1 MVNSLATIH
10 FLPSLSTLFAK
21 FKYQFNQTTMTFFKK
36 FLLGTISLLLLC
48 ASCINKKPIEI
59 PLTIQQDSTD
69 LIEMA
74 KLARETL
81 TADVADGLELRLW
94 ASDSLAPDP
103 IALDID
109 NKGNIY
115 ITRSN
120 RAKNSEFDIR
130 GHRDWMT
137 ESIALESVEDRRAF
151 LHKTFAPEL
160 SEENEW
166 LPDLNNDSIH
176 DWHDLAVEQD
186 EIWMLQDTDN
196 DGIAD
201 ISTQIMTDFNDEIND
216 VAGALLVRDEDVFV
230 GIGPGM
236 YRLKDTNGDKI
247 LDDKTSVAEGFA
259 VHIGFSGHGMSGAIE
274 GPDGK
279 IYWGIGD
286 IGANITTV
294 DGENHKY
301 PNEGVIVRCNPDGTD
316 FEVFAHGLRN
326 THEFVFDAYGNIISS
341 DNDGDHKGESERL
354 VHIVEGSDAG
364 WRANW
369 QYGKYTDPK
378 NNGYN
383 VWMDEKLFTPHWE
396 GQAAYIMPP
405 IQNFHNGP
413 TGMIYNPG
421 TALGKKWMDKFFLVE
436 FVGDPS
442 RSHIWSFDLQPK
454 GASFEL
460 KSDKSILSGVLPTGI
475 DFGPDGAL
483 YLADWVNGWGTKNY
497 GRVWKLDVTEETN
510 DLAKERLRTQQLMTH
525 NYEEE
530 KTDSLVSLLSY
541 GDMRIRQKAQFEL
554 AKRTFWGYRAL
565 EKAIIEEENQFARI
579 HAIWGIGQIAAN
591 DANEAQ
597 PLLNLLHDEDP
608 EIIAQSVKVLGDL
621 RYEKAA
627 DSLIS
632 LTTHKND
639 RVKFYAAQALGRLK
653 YENAIDPLLA
663 MIEANNDQDL
673 YLRHA
678 AVLALARIGNA
689 EPLLALANS
698 ENRSLRIAAVMVLR
712 KLQDPKIS
720 IFLSDKDEYIVT
732 ETARAINDDLSIEA
746 ALPALAATL
755 NNEKFES
762 EPLLR
767 RAINAALRVGGDE
780 QLEFLINFAKRKN
793 VSSDLRGEALAAL
806 GTWNNPSL
814 LDRVD
819 GRYRGEIIRENGQ
832 LEEKIKKD
840 IPAFLKESHPEIL
853 IGISKTI
860 SAIGINSYNDDLYAI
875 FKSNRSPEVRTAV
888 LNALGQLKF
897 NKMETAMSIGM
908 KDKNEQV
915 RTAAVGLLSQ
925 LNVSKEKL
933 PNIVDPIFKKGS
945 VSEQQ
950 RMLNVLGDL
959 PDEKSNA
966 ILTSLINK
974 ASRNQLK
981 QGILLDLMES
991 VKATENPELIAQLD
1005 HLKKAGFSAD
1015 SFQETLYGGNWW
1027 AGRSVFNNNPTAQ
1040 CVRCHSVNGSGG
1052 EVGPKLDNI
1061 GSILNRQQLLEALIE
1076 PSARL
1081 APGYGTVT
1089 ITLKDGQKV
1098 KGVLI
1103 EENDKELLLRT
1114 SEAEPLR
1121 VPLMRIAS
1129 RENSMSA
1136 MPAMGRMIS
1145 RRELRDLIEYLGSLK
1160 NKKRIIVGE
1169 DKEV

>member
-1 MVNSLATIH
+1 
-10 FLPSLSTLFAK
+10 
-21 FKYQFNQTTMTFFKK
+21 MTFFKK
-36 FLLGTISLLLLC
+36 FLLGVIALLFFSI
-48 ASCINKKPIEI
+48 SCINKKPVEI
-59 PLTIQQDSTD
+59 PLTIQQDSTE

-74 KLARETL
+74 KLARETI
-81 TADVADGLELRLW
+81 TAEVADGLELSLW

-109 NKGNIY
+109 NEGNVY
-115 ITRSN
+115 ITRTN

-137 ESIALESVEDRRAF
+137 ESISLESVEDRRAF

-160 SEENEW
+160 SKENEW

-176 DWHDLAVEQD
+176 DWQDLAVEQD

-201 ISTQIMTDFNDEIND
+201 ISTQIMNDFSNEIND
-216 VAGALLVRDEDVFV
+216 VAGALLVRDNDVFV

-236 YRLKDTNGDKI
+236 YRLTDTNDDKI
-247 LDDKTSVAEGFA
+247 LDEKTSIAEGFA

-301 PNEGVIVRCNPDGTD
+301 PNEGVIVRSNPDGSN

-383 VWMDEKLFTPHWE
+383 VWMDEKLFTPHWD
-396 GQAAYIMPP
+396 GQAAYIIPP

-413 TGMIYNPG
+413 TGMRYNPG

-442 RSHIWSFDLQPK
+442 RSHIWSFDLKPK

-460 KSDKSILSGVLPTGI
+460 KSEESILSGVLPTGI

-497 GRVWKLDVTEETN
+497 GRVWKLDVTDQTN
-510 DLAKERLRTQQLMTH
+510 DLKQERLETQRLMTH
-525 NYEEE
+525 NYEDD
-530 KTDSLVSLLSY
+530 KTDNLIKLLSY
-541 GDMRIRQKAQFEL
+541 DDMRIRQKAQFEL

-565 EKAIIEEENQFARI
+565 EKALTEEENQFARI
-579 HAIWGIGQIAAN
+579 HAIWGIGQIAAKDVD
-591 DANEAQ
+591 DAE
-597 PLLNLLHDEDP
+597 PLLNLLSDEDP
-608 EIIAQSVKVLGDL
+608 EIVAQSVKVLGDV
-621 RYEKAA
+621 RYGKAA
-627 DSLIS
+627 DSLIA
-632 LTTHKND
+632 LTTHQND

-653 YENAIDPLLA
+653 HENAIEPILA

-678 AVLALARIGNA
+678 AVLALARIGKA
-689 EPLLALANS
+689 EPIVALANN
-698 ENRSLRIAAVMVLR
+698 ENRSLRIAAVLVLR
-712 KLQDPKIS
+712 KLQDPRIS
-720 IFLSDKDEYIVT
+720 IFLSDEDEYIVT
-732 ETARAINDDLSIEA
+732 EAARAINDDLSIEA

-755 NNEKFES
+755 NNEKFTS

-780 QLEFLINFAKRKN
+780 QLDFLINFAKRKS

-819 GRYRGEIIRENGQ
+819 GRYRGEIIRQNGQ
-832 LEEKIKKD
+832 LEEKIRKD
-840 IPAFLKESHPEIL
+840 IPSFLNERQPEIL
-853 IGISKTI
+853 IGISKTL
-860 SAIGINSYNDDLYAI
+860 SAVGITDYNNELFSI
-875 FKSNRSPEVRTAV
+875 FRYNKSAEVRATV
-888 LNALGQLKF
+888 LNSLGQLKF
-897 NKMETAMSIGM
+897 EQMETAMSIGM
-908 KDKNEQV
+908 KDSNEEV
-915 RTAAVGLLSQ
+915 RTAAVGLLAQ
-925 LNVSKEKL
+925 LNIPKEKL
-933 PNIVDPIFKKGS
+933 PSIVDPIFKRGS
-945 VSEQQ
+945 ISEQQ

-959 PDEKSNA
+959 PVENSNA
-966 ILTSLINK
+966 LLSSLINK
-974 ASRNQLK
+974 ASKDQLK

-991 VKATENPELIAQLD
+991 VNATENPKLIAQLD
-1005 HLKKAGFSAD
+1005 KLKEAGYSAD
-1015 SFQETLYGGNWW
+1015 SYQETLYGGNWW

-1061 GSILNRQQLLEALIE
+1061 GNILSRQQLLEALIE
-1076 PSARL
+1076 PSIRL

-1145 RRELRDLIEYLGSLK
+1145 RRELRDLIEYLGSLR
-1160 NKKRIIVGE
+1160 NKKRVIEGE

>member
-1 MVNSLATIH
+1 MGVIAL
-10 FLPSLSTLFAK
+10 LF
-21 FKYQFNQTTMTFFKK
+21 FS
-36 FLLGTISLLLLC
+36 I
-48 ASCINKKPIEI
+48 SCINKKPVEI
-59 PLTIQQDSTD
+59 PLTIQQDSTE

-74 KLARETL
+74 KLARETI
-81 TADVADGLELRLW
+81 TAEVADGLELSLW

-109 NKGNIY
+109 NEGNVY
-115 ITRSN
+115 ITRTN

-137 ESIALESVEDRRAF
+137 ESISLESVEDRRAF

-160 SEENEW
+160 SKENEW

-176 DWHDLAVEQD
+176 DWQDLAVEQD

-201 ISTQIMTDFNDEIND
+201 ISTQIMNDFSDEIND
-216 VAGALLVRDEDVFV
+216 VAGALLVRDNDVFV

-236 YRLKDTNGDKI
+236 YRLTDTNGDKI
-247 LDDKTSVAEGFA
+247 LDEKTSIAEGFA

-301 PNEGVIVRCNPDGTD
+301 PNEGVIVRCNPDGSN

-383 VWMDEKLFTPHWE
+383 VWMDEKLFTPHWD
-396 GQAAYIMPP
+396 GQAAYIIPP

-413 TGMIYNPG
+413 TGMRYNPG

-442 RSHIWSFDLQPK
+442 RSHIWSFDLKPK

-460 KSDKSILSGVLPTGI
+460 KSEESILSGVLPTGI

-497 GRVWKLDVTEETN
+497 GRVWKLDVTDQTN
-510 DLAKERLRTQQLMTH
+510 DLEQERLETQRLMTH
-525 NYEEE
+525 NYEDD
-530 KTDSLVSLLSY
+530 KTDNLIKLLSY
-541 GDMRIRQKAQFEL
+541 DDMRIRQKAQFEL

-565 EKAIIEEENQFARI
+565 EKALTEEENQFARI
-579 HAIWGIGQIAAN
+579 HAIWGIGQIAAKDVD
-591 DANEAQ
+591 DAE
-597 PLLNLLHDEDP
+597 PLLNLLSEEDP
-608 EIIAQSVKVLGDL
+608 EIIAQSVKVLGDV
-621 RYEKAA
+621 RYGKAA
-627 DSLIS
+627 DSLIA
-632 LTTHKND
+632 LTTHQND

-653 YENAIDPLLA
+653 HENAIESLLA

-678 AVLALARIGNA
+678 AVLALARIGKA
-689 EPLLALANS
+689 EPILALANN
-698 ENRSLRIAAVMVLR
+698 ENRSLRIAAVLVLR

-720 IFLSDKDEYIVT
+720 IFLSDEDEYIVT
-732 ETARAINDDLSIEA
+732 EAARAINDDLSIEA

-755 NNEKFES
+755 NNEKFTS

-780 QLEFLINFAKRKN
+780 QLDFLINFAKRKS

-819 GRYRGEIIRENGQ
+819 GRYRGEIIRQNGQ
-832 LEEKIKKD
+832 LEEKIRKD
-840 IPAFLKESHPEIL
+840 IPSFLNERQPEIL
-853 IGISKTI
+853 IGISKTL
-860 SAIGINSYNDDLYAI
+860 SAVGITDYNNELFSI
-875 FKSNRSPEVRTAV
+875 FRYNKSAEVRAAV
-888 LNALGQLKF
+888 LNSLGQLKF
-897 NKMETAMSIGM
+897 EQMETAMSIGM
-908 KDKNEQV
+908 KDSNEEV
-915 RTAAVGLLSQ
+915 RTAAVGLLAQ
-925 LNVSKEKL
+925 LNIPKEKL
-933 PNIVDPIFKKGS
+933 PNIVDPIFKRGS
-945 VSEQQ
+945 ISEQQ

-959 PDEKSNA
+959 PVENSNA
-966 ILTSLINK
+966 LLSSLINK
-974 ASRNQLK
+974 ASKDQLK

-991 VKATENPELIAQLD
+991 VNATENPKLIAQLD
-1005 HLKKAGFSAD
+1005 KLKEAGYSAD
-1015 SFQETLYGGNWW
+1015 SYQETLYGGNWW

-1061 GSILNRQQLLEALIE
+1061 GKILNRQQLLEALIE
-1076 PSARL
+1076 PSIRL

-1098 KGVLI
+1098 QGVLI

-1145 RRELRDLIEYLGSLK
+1145 RRELRDLIEYLGSLR
-1160 NKKRIIVGE
+1160 NKKRVIEGE

>member
-1 MVNSLATIH
+1 MGVIAL
-10 FLPSLSTLFAK
+10 LF
-21 FKYQFNQTTMTFFKK
+21 FS
-36 FLLGTISLLLLC
+36 I
-48 ASCINKKPIEI
+48 SCINKKPVEI
-59 PLTIQQDSTD
+59 PLTIQQDSTE

-74 KLARETL
+74 KLARETI
-81 TADVADGLELRLW
+81 TAEVADGLELSLW

-109 NKGNIY
+109 NEGNVY
-115 ITRSN
+115 ITRTN

-137 ESIALESVEDRRAF
+137 ESISLESVEDRRAF

-160 SEENEW
+160 SKENEW

-176 DWHDLAVEQD
+176 DWQDLAVEQD

-201 ISTQIMTDFNDEIND
+201 ISTQIMNDFSDEIND
-216 VAGALLVRDEDVFV
+216 VAGALLVRDNDVFV

-236 YRLKDTNGDKI
+236 YRLTDTNDDKI
-247 LDDKTSVAEGFA
+247 LDEKTSIAEGFA

-301 PNEGVIVRCNPDGTD
+301 PNEGVIVRSNPDGSD

-383 VWMDEKLFTPHWE
+383 VWMDEKLFTPHWD
-396 GQAAYIMPP
+396 GQAAYIIPP

-413 TGMIYNPG
+413 TGMRYNPG

-442 RSHIWSFDLQPK
+442 RSHIWSFDLKPK

-460 KSDKSILSGVLPTGI
+460 KSEESILSGVLPTGI

-497 GRVWKLDVTEETN
+497 GRVWKLDVTDQTN
-510 DLAKERLRTQQLMTH
+510 DLEQERLETQRLMTH
-525 NYEEE
+525 NYEDD
-530 KTDSLVSLLSY
+530 KTDNLIKLLSY
-541 GDMRIRQKAQFEL
+541 DDMRIRQKAQFEL

-565 EKAIIEEENQFARI
+565 EKALTEEENQFARI
-579 HAIWGIGQIAAN
+579 HAIWGIGQIAAKDVD
-591 DANEAQ
+591 DAE
-597 PLLNLLHDEDP
+597 PLLNLLSDEDP
-608 EIIAQSVKVLGDL
+608 EIVAQSAKVLGDV
-621 RYEKAA
+621 RYGQAA
-627 DSLIS
+627 DSLIA
-632 LTTHKND
+632 LTTHQND

-653 YENAIDPLLA
+653 HENAIEPLLA

-678 AVLALARIGNA
+678 AVLALARIGKA
-689 EPLLALANS
+689 EPILALANN
-698 ENRSLRIAAVMVLR
+698 ENRSLRIAAVLVLR

-720 IFLSDKDEYIVT
+720 IFLSDEDEYIVT
-732 ETARAINDDLSIEA
+732 EAARAINDDLSIEA

-755 NNEKFES
+755 NNEKFTS

-780 QLEFLINFAKRKN
+780 QLDFLINFAKRKS

-819 GRYRGEIIRENGQ
+819 GRYRGEIIRQNGQ
-832 LEEKIKKD
+832 LEEKIRKD
-840 IPAFLKESHPEIL
+840 IPSFLNERQPEIL
-853 IGISKTI
+853 IGISKTL
-860 SAIGINSYNDDLYAI
+860 SAVGITDYNNELFSI
-875 FKSNRSPEVRTAV
+875 FRYNKSAEVRATV
-888 LNALGQLKF
+888 LNSLGQLKF
-897 NKMETAMSIGM
+897 EQMETAMSIGM
-908 KDKNEQV
+908 KDSNEEV
-915 RTAAVGLLSQ
+915 RTAAVGLLAQ
-925 LNVSKEKL
+925 LNIPKEKL
-933 PNIVDPIFKKGS
+933 PSIVDPIFKRGS
-945 VSEQQ
+945 ISEQQ

-959 PDEKSNA
+959 PVENSNA
-966 ILTSLINK
+966 LLSSLINK
-974 ASRNQLK
+974 ASKDQLK

-991 VKATENPELIAQLD
+991 VNATENPKLIAQLD
-1005 HLKKAGFSAD
+1005 KLKEAGYSAD

-1061 GSILNRQQLLEALIE
+1061 GNILNRQQLLEALIE
-1076 PSARL
+1076 PSIRL

-1098 KGVLI
+1098 QGVLI

-1145 RRELRDLIEYLGSLK
+1145 RRELRDLIEYLGSLR
-1160 NKKRIIVGE
+1160 NKKRVIEGE

>member
-1 MVNSLATIH
+1 
-10 FLPSLSTLFAK
+10 
-21 FKYQFNQTTMTFFKK
+21 MTFFKK
-36 FLLGTISLLLLC
+36 LVLGCSSLLLFSV
-48 ASCINKKPIEI
+48 SCINKKPVEI

-74 KLARETL
+74 KIARETV
-81 TADVADGLELRLW
+81 TAKVADGLVLSLW

-103 IALDID
+103 IAMDID
-109 NKGNIY
+109 DEGNIY

-120 RAKNSEFDIR
+120 RNKNSEFDIR

-137 ESIALESVEDRRAF
+137 ESIAFESVEDRRAF

-160 SEENEW
+160 SKENEW
-166 LPDLNNDSIH
+166 FPDLNNDSIH
-176 DWHDLAVEQD
+176 DWHDLTVEQD
-186 EIWMLQDTDN
+186 EIWMLEDTDK

-201 ISTQIMTDFNDEIND
+201 VSTQIMNDFNDEIND
-216 VAGALLVRDEDVFV
+216 QAGALLVRDNDIFV

-236 YRLKDTNGDKI
+236 YRLTDTNGDKI
-247 LDDKTSVAEGFA
+247 LDEKTSIADGFA

-301 PNEGVIVRCNPDGTD
+301 PNEGIIVRSNPDGTD

-383 VWMDEKLFTPHWE
+383 VWMDEKLFIPRWE

-413 TGMIYNPG
+413 TGMRYNPG
-421 TALGKKWMDKFFLVE
+421 TALGKKWMDRFFLVE

-442 RSHIWSFDLQPK
+442 RSHIWSFDLKPK

-460 KSDKSILSGVLPTGI
+460 NTDESILSGILPTGI

-483 YLADWVNGWGTKNY
+483 YLADWVNGWGSKNF

-510 DLAKERLRTQQLMTH
+510 NLAQERLKTQELMTH
-525 NYEEE
+525 NYEDE

-541 GDMRIRQKAQFEL
+541 NDMRIRQKAQFEL

-565 EKAIIEEENQFARI
+565 EKVVQEDENQFARI

-591 DANEAQ
+591 DKNEAK

-608 EIIAQSVKVLGDL
+608 EIVAQSAKVLGDL

-639 RVKFYAAQALGRLK
+639 RVKFFAAQALGRMK
-653 YENAIDPLLA
+653 YEKAIDPLFA

-678 AVLALARIGNA
+678 AVLALSRIGNP

-698 ENRSLRIAAVMVLR
+698 DNRSLRIAAVMVLR
-712 KLQDPKIS
+712 KLQEPKIS
-720 IFLSDKDEYIVT
+720 IFLSDKDDYIVT

-746 ALPALAATL
+746 ALPALASILT
-755 NNEKFES
+755 NEKFKS

-780 QLEFLINFAKRKN
+780 QLDMLINFAKRRN

-806 GTWNNPSL
+806 GTWNQPSL

-840 IPAFLKESHPEIL
+840 IPSFLRERQPEIL
-853 IGISKTI
+853 IGISKTL
-860 SAIGINSYNDDLYAI
+860 SAIGISSYNNDLYAI
-875 FKSNRSPEVRTAV
+875 FKSNSSPEVRAAV
-888 LNALGQLKF
+888 LTTLGQLNF
-897 NKMETAMSIGM
+897 DKMEAAMSNGM
-908 KDKNEQV
+908 QDKNEQV
-915 RTAAVGLLSQ
+915 RTAAVGLLGQ
-925 LNVSKEKL
+925 LNLSKEKL
-933 PNIVDPIFKKGS
+933 PAIVDPIFKKGS

-950 RMLNVLGDL
+950 RMLDVLGDL
-959 PDEKSNA
+959 SDEKSNA
-966 ILTSLINK
+966 ILTSLIDK
-974 ASRNQLK
+974 ASKDQLK
-981 QGILLDLMES
+981 QGIYLDLIES
-991 VKATENPELIAQLD
+991 VKATENPALIAQLD
-1005 HLKKAGFSAD
+1005 KLKKAGYSSD

-1040 CVRCHSVNGSGG
+1040 CVRCHAVGGSGG
-1052 EVGPKLDNI
+1052 EVGPALDNI
-1061 GSILNRQQLLEALIE
+1061 GNVLSREQLLEALIE
-1076 PSARL
+1076 PSLRL
-1081 APGYGTVT
+1081 APGYGTIT

-1098 KGVLI
+1098 QGVLI
-1103 EENDKELLLRT
+1103 EEDNTQLLLRT
-1114 SEAEPLR
+1114 SEAEPLEI
-1121 VPLMRIAS
+1121 PLKRIAK

-1145 RRELRDLIEYLGSLK
+1145 RRELRDLMEYLSTLK
-1160 NKKRIIVGE
+1160 G
-1169 DKEV
+1169 

>member
-1 MVNSLATIH
+1 
-10 FLPSLSTLFAK
+10 
-21 FKYQFNQTTMTFFKK
+21 MTFFKK
-36 FLLGTISLLLLC
+36 FLLGVIALLFFSI
-48 ASCINKKPIEI
+48 SCINKKPVEI
-59 PLTIQQDSTD
+59 PLTIQQDSTE

-74 KLARETL
+74 KLARETI
-81 TADVADGLELRLW
+81 TAEVADGLELSLW

-109 NKGNIY
+109 NEGNVY
-115 ITRSN
+115 ITRTN

-137 ESIALESVEDRRAF
+137 ESISLESVEDRRAF

-160 SEENEW
+160 SKENEW

-176 DWHDLAVEQD
+176 DWQDLAVEQD

-201 ISTQIMTDFNDEIND
+201 ISTQIMNDFSNEIND
-216 VAGALLVRDEDVFV
+216 VAGALLVRDNDVFV

-236 YRLKDTNGDKI
+236 YRLTDTNDDKI
-247 LDDKTSVAEGFA
+247 LDEKTSIAEGFA

-301 PNEGVIVRCNPDGTD
+301 PNEGVIVRSNPDGSD

-383 VWMDEKLFTPHWE
+383 VWMDEKLFTPHWD
-396 GQAAYIMPP
+396 GQAAYIIPP

-413 TGMIYNPG
+413 TGMRYNPG

-442 RSHIWSFDLQPK
+442 RSHIWSFDLKPK

-460 KSDKSILSGVLPTGI
+460 KSEESILSGVLPTGI

-497 GRVWKLDVTEETN
+497 GRVWKLDVTDQTN
-510 DLAKERLRTQQLMTH
+510 DLKQERLETQRLMTH
-525 NYEEE
+525 NYEDD
-530 KTDSLVSLLSY
+530 KTDNLIKLLSY
-541 GDMRIRQKAQFEL
+541 DDMRIRQKAQFEL

-565 EKAIIEEENQFARI
+565 EKALTEEENQFARI
-579 HAIWGIGQIAAN
+579 HAIWGIGQIAAKDVD
-591 DANEAQ
+591 DAE
-597 PLLNLLHDEDP
+597 PLLNLLSDEDP
-608 EIIAQSVKVLGDL
+608 EIVAQSVKVLGDV
-621 RYEKAA
+621 RYGKAA
-627 DSLIS
+627 DSLIA
-632 LTTHKND
+632 LTTHQND

-653 YENAIDPLLA
+653 HENAIEPILA

-678 AVLALARIGNA
+678 AVLALARIGKA
-689 EPLLALANS
+689 EPIVALANN
-698 ENRSLRIAAVMVLR
+698 ENRSLRIAAVLVLR
-712 KLQDPKIS
+712 KLQDPRIS
-720 IFLSDKDEYIVT
+720 IFLSDEDEYIVT
-732 ETARAINDDLSIEA
+732 EAARAINDDLSIEA

-755 NNEKFES
+755 NNEKFTS

-780 QLEFLINFAKRKN
+780 QLDFLINFAKRKS

-819 GRYRGEIIRENGQ
+819 GRYRGEIIRQNGQ
-832 LEEKIKKD
+832 LEEKIRKD
-840 IPAFLKESHPEIL
+840 IPSFLNERQPEIL
-853 IGISKTI
+853 IGISKTL
-860 SAIGINSYNDDLYAI
+860 SAVGITDYNNELFSI
-875 FKSNRSPEVRTAV
+875 FRYNKSAEVRATV
-888 LNALGQLKF
+888 LNSLGQLKF
-897 NKMETAMSIGM
+897 EQMETAMSIGM
-908 KDKNEQV
+908 KDSNEEV
-915 RTAAVGLLSQ
+915 RTAAVGLLAQ
-925 LNVSKEKL
+925 LNIPKEKL
-933 PNIVDPIFKKGS
+933 PSIVDPIFKRGS
-945 VSEQQ
+945 ISEQQ

-959 PDEKSNA
+959 PVENSNA
-966 ILTSLINK
+966 LLSSLINK
-974 ASRNQLK
+974 ASKDQLK

-991 VKATENPELIAQLD
+991 VNATENPKLIAQLD
-1005 HLKKAGFSAD
+1005 KLKEAGYSAD
-1015 SFQETLYGGNWW
+1015 SYQETLYGGNWW

-1061 GSILNRQQLLEALIE
+1061 GNILSRQQLLEALIE
-1076 PSARL
+1076 PSIRL

-1145 RRELRDLIEYLGSLK
+1145 RRELRDLIEYLGSLR
-1160 NKKRIIVGE
+1160 NKKRVIEGE

>member
-1 MVNSLATIH
+1 MGIIA
-10 FLPSLSTLFAK
+10 LS
-21 FKYQFNQTTMTFFKK
+21 
-36 FLLGTISLLLLC
+36 
-48 ASCINKKPIEI
+48 SCVSCFNKKPVEI

-74 KLARETL
+74 KLARETI
-81 TADVADGLELRLW
+81 TAEVADGLELSLW

-109 NKGNIY
+109 NEGNVY
-115 ITRSN
+115 ITRTN

-137 ESIALESVEDRRAF
+137 ESISLESVEDRRAF

-160 SEENEW
+160 SKENEW

-176 DWHDLAVEQD
+176 DWQDLAVEQD

-201 ISTQIMTDFNDEIND
+201 ISTQIMNDFSDEIND
-216 VAGALLVRDEDVFV
+216 VAGALLVRDNDVFV

-236 YRLKDTNGDKI
+236 YRLTDTNGDKI
-247 LDDKTSVAEGFA
+247 LDEKTSIAEGFA

-301 PNEGVIVRCNPDGTD
+301 PNEGVIVRSNPDGSN

-378 NNGYN
+378 NNSYN
-383 VWMDEKLFTPHWE
+383 VWMDEKLFTPRWDD
-396 GQAAYIMPP
+396 QAAYIIPP

-442 RSHIWSFDLQPK
+442 RSHIWSFDLKPK

-460 KSDKSILSGVLPTGI
+460 KSEESILSGVLPTGI

-497 GRVWKLDVTEETN
+497 GRVWKLDVTDQTN
-510 DLAKERLRTQQLMTH
+510 DLEQERLETQRLMTH
-525 NYEEE
+525 NYEDD
-530 KTDSLVSLLSY
+530 KTDNLIKLLSY
-541 GDMRIRQKAQFEL
+541 NDMRIRQKAQFEL

-565 EKAIIEEENQFARI
+565 EKALTEEENQFARI
-579 HAIWGIGQIAAN
+579 HAIWGIGQIAAK
-591 DANEAQ
+591 DVDDAQ
-597 PLLNLLHDEDP
+597 PLLNLLSDEDP
-608 EIIAQSVKVLGDL
+608 EIVAQSAKVLGDV
-621 RYEKAA
+621 RYGQAA
-627 DSLIS
+627 DSLIA
-632 LTTHKND
+632 LTTHQND

-653 YENAIDPLLA
+653 HENAIEPLLA

-678 AVLALARIGNA
+678 AVLALARIGKA
-689 EPLLALANS
+689 EPIVALANN
-698 ENRSLRIAAVMVLR
+698 ENRSLRIAAVLVLR
-712 KLQDPKIS
+712 KLQDPNIS

-732 ETARAINDDLSIEA
+732 EAARAINDDLSIEA

-755 NNEKFES
+755 NNEKFTS

-780 QLEFLINFAKRKN
+780 QLDFLINFAKRKS

-819 GRYRGEIIRENGQ
+819 GRYRGEIIRQNGQ
-832 LEEKIKKD
+832 LEEKIRKD
-840 IPAFLKESHPEIL
+840 IPSFLNERQPEIL
-853 IGISKTI
+853 IGISKTL
-860 SAIGINSYNDDLYAI
+860 SAVGITDYNNELYAI
-875 FKSNRSPEVRTAV
+875 FKSNKSAEVRATV
-888 LNALGQLKF
+888 LNTLGQLKF
-897 NKMETAMSIGM
+897 EQMETAMSIGM
-908 KDKNEQV
+908 KDSNEEV
-915 RTAAVGLLSQ
+915 RTAAVGLLAQ
-925 LNVSKEKL
+925 LNIPKEKL
-933 PNIVDPIFKKGS
+933 PSIVDPIFKRGS
-945 VSEQQ
+945 ISEQQ

-959 PDEKSNA
+959 PVENSNA
-966 ILTSLINK
+966 LLSSLINK
-974 ASRNQLK
+974 ASKDQLK

-991 VKATENPELIAQLD
+991 VNATENPKLIAQLD
-1005 HLKKAGFSAD
+1005 KLKEAGYSAD

-1061 GSILNRQQLLEALIE
+1061 GKILNRQQLLEALIE
-1076 PSARL
+1076 PSVRL

-1098 KGVLI
+1098 QGVLI

-1145 RRELRDLIEYLGSLK
+1145 RRELRDLIEYLGSLR
-1160 NKKRIIVGE
+1160 NKKRVIEGE

>member
-1 MVNSLATIH
+1 
-10 FLPSLSTLFAK
+10 
-21 FKYQFNQTTMTFFKK
+21 MTFFKK
-36 FLLGTISLLLLC
+36 FLFGIASLLFFC
-48 ASCINKKPIEI
+48 ASCVNKKPVEI
-59 PLTIQQDSTD
+59 PLTIQQDSTE

-74 KLARETL
+74 KLARETI
-81 TADVADGLELRLW
+81 TAEVADGLVLSLW

-103 IALDID
+103 IAMDID
-109 NKGNIY
+109 DDGNVY

-120 RAKNSEFDIR
+120 RNKNSEFDIR

-137 ESIALESVEDRRAF
+137 ASIALESVEDRRAF

-160 SEENEW
+160 SKENEW

-176 DWHDLAVEQD
+176 DWRDLAVEKD

-201 ISTQIMTDFNDEIND
+201 ISTQIMNDFNDEIND
-216 VAGALLVRDEDVFV
+216 QAGALLVRDEDIFV

-236 YRLKDTNGDKI
+236 YRLTDTNGDKI
-247 LDDKTSVAEGFA
+247 LDEKTSIADGFA

-301 PNEGVIVRCNPDGTD
+301 PNEGIIVRSNPDGSD

-326 THEFVFDAYGNIISS
+326 THEFVFDAYGNIITS

-354 VHIVEGSDAG
+354 VHIVEGSDSG

-383 VWMDEKLFTPHWE
+383 VWMDEKLFTPRWE

-413 TGMIYNPG
+413 TGMQYNPG
-421 TALGKKWMDKFFLVE
+421 TPLGKKWMDKFFLVE

-442 RSHIWSFDLQPK
+442 RSHIWSFDLKPK

-460 KSDKSILSGVLPTGI
+460 NSDESILSGVLPTGI
-475 DFGPDGAL
+475 EFGPDGAL
-483 YLADWVNGWGTKNY
+483 YLADWVNGWGSKNY
-497 GRVWKLDVTEETN
+497 GRVWKLDVTEESN
-510 DLAKERLRTQQLMTH
+510 DLAQERLITQQLMTH
-525 NYEEE
+525 NYEDA
-530 KTDSLVSLLSY
+530 KTDSLVRLLSY

-565 EKAIIEEENQFARI
+565 EKAITEEENQFARI

-591 DANEAQ
+591 DTDDAK
-597 PLLNLLHDEDP
+597 PLLNLLSDSDP

-627 DSLIS
+627 DSLVS
-632 LTTHKND
+632 LTTHEND
-639 RVKFYAAQALGRLK
+639 RVKFFAAQALGRLK
-653 YENAIDPLLA
+653 YEAAIPTLLT
-663 MIEANNDQDL
+663 MIEANSDQDL
-673 YLRHA
+673 YIRHA

-712 KLQDPKIS
+712 KLQDPNIS

-746 ALPALAATL
+746 ALPALASMLT
-755 NNEKFES
+755 NEKFKS

-780 QLEFLINFAKRKN
+780 QLDMLINFAKRRN

-819 GRYRGEIIRENGQ
+819 GRYRGEIVRENSR
-832 LEEKIKKD
+832 LEEKIKND
-840 IPAFLKESHPEIL
+840 IPSFLKERQPEIL
-853 IGISKTI
+853 IGISKTL
-860 SAIGINSYNDDLYAI
+860 SAIGINSYNDDLFYI
-875 FKSNRSPEVRTAV
+875 FKSNKSPEVRSAV
-888 LNALGQLKF
+888 LTTLGQLKF
-897 NKMETAMSIGM
+897 DKMEAAMSMGM
-908 KDKNEQV
+908 KDNNSEV
-915 RTAAVGLLSQ
+915 RTAAVGLLAQ
-925 LNVSKEKL
+925 LNIAKEKL
-933 PNIVDPIFKKGS
+933 PSIVEPIFKRGS
-945 VSEQQ
+945 ISEQQ
-950 RMLNVLGDL
+950 RMLDVLGDL
-959 PDEKSNA
+959 PDEHSNA
-966 ILTSLINK
+966 LLTNLIDK
-974 ASRNQLK
+974 ASNDQLK
-981 QGILLDLMES
+981 QGIILDLMES
-991 VKATENPELIAQLD
+991 VKATENSKLIARLD
-1005 HLKKAGFSAD
+1005 KLKKAGYSAD

-1061 GSILNRQQLLEALIE
+1061 GNVLNRQQLLEALIE
-1076 PSARL
+1076 PSVRL

-1098 KGVLI
+1098 QGVLI
-1103 EENDKELLLRT
+1103 EENDNEILLRT
-1114 SEAEPLR
+1114 SEAEPLKI
-1121 VPLMRIAS
+1121 PLMRIAR

-1160 NKKRIIVGE
+1160 NKVRIIEGE

>member
-1 MVNSLATIH
+1 MGIIAL
-10 FLPSLSTLFAK
+10 LF
-21 FKYQFNQTTMTFFKK
+21 FS
-36 FLLGTISLLLLC
+36 I
-48 ASCINKKPIEI
+48 SCINKKPVEI
-59 PLTIQQDSTD
+59 PLTIQQDSTE

-74 KLARETL
+74 KLARETI
-81 TADVADGLELRLW
+81 TAEVADGLELSLW

-109 NKGNIY
+109 NEGNVY
-115 ITRSN
+115 ITRTN

-137 ESIALESVEDRRAF
+137 ESISLESVEDRRAF

-160 SEENEW
+160 SKENEW

-176 DWHDLAVEQD
+176 DWQDLAVEQD
-186 EIWMLQDTDN
+186 EIWVLQDTDN

-201 ISTQIMTDFNDEIND
+201 ISTQIMNDFSDEIND
-216 VAGALLVRDEDVFV
+216 VAGALLVRDNDVFV

-236 YRLKDTNGDKI
+236 YRLTDTNGDKI
-247 LDDKTSVAEGFA
+247 LDEKTSIAEGFA

-294 DGENHKY
+294 DGENHKF
-301 PNEGVIVRCNPDGTD
+301 PNEGVIVRSNPDGSD

-354 VHIVEGSDAG
+354 IHIVEGSDAG

-383 VWMDEKLFTPHWE
+383 VWMDEKLFTPHWD
-396 GQAAYIMPP
+396 GQAAYIIPP

-413 TGMIYNPG
+413 TGMRYNPG

-442 RSHIWSFDLQPK
+442 RSHIWSFDLKPK

-460 KSDKSILSGVLPTGI
+460 KSEESILSGVLPTGI

-497 GRVWKLDVTEETN
+497 GRVWKLDVTDQTN
-510 DLAKERLRTQQLMTH
+510 DLEQERLETQRLMTH
-525 NYEEE
+525 NYEDD
-530 KTDSLVSLLSY
+530 KTDNLIKLLSY
-541 GDMRIRQKAQFEL
+541 DDMRIRQKAQFEL

-565 EKAIIEEENQFARI
+565 EKALTEEENQFTRI
-579 HAIWGIGQIAAN
+579 HAIWGIGQIAAKDVD
-591 DANEAQ
+591 DAE
-597 PLLNLLHDEDP
+597 PLLNLLSDEDP
-608 EIIAQSVKVLGDL
+608 EIVAQSAKVLGDV
-621 RYEKAA
+621 RYGKAA
-627 DSLIS
+627 DSLIA
-632 LTTHKND
+632 LTTHQND

-653 YENAIDPLLA
+653 HENAIEPLLA

-678 AVLALARIGNA
+678 AVLALARIGKA
-689 EPLLALANS
+689 EPILALANN
-698 ENRSLRIAAVMVLR
+698 ENRSLRIAAVLVLR

-732 ETARAINDDLSIEA
+732 EAARAINDDLSIEA

-755 NNEKFES
+755 NNEKFTS

-767 RAINAALRVGGDE
+767 RAINAALRVGGNQ
-780 QLEFLINFAKRKN
+780 QLDFLINFAKRKS

-819 GRYRGEIIRENGQ
+819 GRYRGEIIRQNGQ
-832 LEEKIKKD
+832 LEEKIRKD
-840 IPAFLKESHPEIL
+840 IPTFLNERQPEIL
-853 IGISKTI
+853 IGISKTL
-860 SAIGINSYNDDLYAI
+860 SAVGITDYNNELFSI
-875 FKSNRSPEVRTAV
+875 FKYNKSAEVRATV
-888 LNALGQLKF
+888 LNSLGQLKF
-897 NKMETAMSIGM
+897 EQMETAMSIGM
-908 KDKNEQV
+908 KDSNEEV
-915 RTAAVGLLSQ
+915 RTAAVGLLAQ
-925 LNVSKEKL
+925 LNIPKEKL
-933 PNIVDPIFKKGS
+933 PSIVDPIFKRGS
-945 VSEQQ
+945 ISEQQ

-959 PDEKSNA
+959 PVENSNA
-966 ILTSLINK
+966 LLSSLINK
-974 ASRNQLK
+974 ASKDQLK

-991 VKATENPELIAQLD
+991 VNATENPKLIAQLD
-1005 HLKKAGFSAD
+1005 KLKEAGYSAD

-1061 GSILNRQQLLEALIE
+1061 GNILNRQQLLEALIE
-1076 PSARL
+1076 PSIRL

-1098 KGVLI
+1098 QGVLI

-1136 MPAMGRMIS
+1136 MPTMGRMIS
-1145 RRELRDLIEYLGSLK
+1145 RRELRDLIEYLGSLR
-1160 NKKRIIVGE
+1160 NKKRVIEGE

>member
-1 MVNSLATIH
+1 MKSFQKYLFGMLSL
-10 FLPSLSTLFAK
+10 FLITLS
-21 FKYQFNQTTMTFFKK
+21 
-36 FLLGTISLLLLC
+36 C
-48 ASCINKKPIEI
+48 EPKKPIEI
-59 PLTIQQDSTD
+59 PLVIQKDSTA
-69 LIEMA
+69 LLEA
-74 KLARETL
+74 VKLARESIS
-81 TADVADGLELRLW
+81 AKVADGLKLSLW

-103 IALDID
+103 IAMDID
-109 NKGNIY
+109 DEGKVY

-120 RAKNSEFDIR
+120 RNKNSEFDIR

-151 LHKTFAPEL
+151 LHRKFAPEL
-160 SEENEW
+160 SKENEW
-166 LPDLNNDSIH
+166 FPDLNNDSIH

-186 EIWMLQDTDN
+186 EIWMLEDTDN

-201 ISTQIMTDFNDEIND
+201 ISTQILNDFNDEIND
-216 VAGALLVRDEDVFV
+216 QAGALLVRDEDVFV

-236 YRLKDTNGDKI
+236 YRLRDTNGDKI
-247 LDDKTSVAEGFA
+247 LDEKTSIATGFA

-294 DGENHKY
+294 DGENLKY
-301 PNEGVIVRCNPDGTD
+301 PNEGVIVRSNPDGTD

-383 VWMDEKLFTPHWE
+383 VWMDEKLFIPRWE

-413 TGMIYNPG
+413 TGMRYNPG
-421 TALGKKWMDKFFLVE
+421 TALGKKWLDKFFLVE
-436 FVGDPS
+436 FVGDPT
-442 RSHIWSFDLQPK
+442 RSHIWSFDLKPK

-460 KSDKSILSGVLPTGI
+460 NTDESILSGVLPTGI

-483 YLADWVNGWGTKNY
+483 YLADWVNGWGSKNY
-497 GRVWKLDVTEETN
+497 GRVWKLDVTESTN
-510 DLAKERLRTQQLMTH
+510 DLEQERLETQRLMTH
-525 NYEEE
+525 NY
-530 KTDSLVSLLSY
+530 KDDDSENLVKLLSY

-565 EKAIIEEENQFARI
+565 KGVLKDSVNQFARI
-579 HAIWGIGQIAAN
+579 HAIWGIGQIAAKDKD
-591 DANEAQ
+591 DAK
-597 PLLNLLHDEDP
+597 PLLELLNDSDP
-608 EIIAQSVKVLGDL
+608 EIIAQCAKVLGDL

-627 DSLIS
+627 DSLIA
-632 LTTHKND
+632 LTTHEND

-653 YENAIDPLLA
+653 YEKATKPLLD
-663 MIEANNDQDL
+663 MIVANNDKDL

-678 AVLALARIGNA
+678 AVLALSRIGNA
-689 EPLLALANS
+689 EPILALANN
-698 ENRSLRIAAVMVLR
+698 ENKSLRIAAVLILR
-712 KLQDPKIS
+712 KLQDPNIS
-720 IFLSDKDEYIVT
+720 VFLSDKDEYIVT
-732 ETARAINDDLSIEA
+732 ETARAINDDLSIEE

-755 NNEKFES
+755 EKKEYTS

-767 RAINAALRVGGDE
+767 RAINAALRVGGE
-780 QLEFLINFAKRKN
+780 KELELLVNFAKREN
-793 VSSDLRGEALAAL
+793 VSNQLRGEALSAL
-806 GTWNNPSL
+806 GTWNNPSV

-819 GRYRGEIIRENGQ
+819 GRYRGEVSREGSQ
-832 LEEKIKKD
+832 LKDEIEKD
-840 IPAFLKESHPEIL
+840 IPYFLEDTNPEIL

-860 SAIGINSYNDDLYAI
+860 SELGIRTYNDELYKI
-875 FKSNRSPEVRTAV
+875 FRNNKSPEVRATI
-888 LNALGQLKF
+888 LNTLGKLGF
-897 NKMETAMSIGM
+897 DKMETAMVTGM
-908 KDKNEQV
+908 QDSNQEV
-915 RTAAVGLLSQ
+915 RTAAVGLLGE
-925 LNVSKEKL
+925 LNLPKEKL
-933 PNIVDPIFKKGS
+933 PAIVGPIFKKGS

-950 RMLNVLGDL
+950 RMLDVLGDL
-959 PDEKSNA
+959 PVENSNA
-966 ILTSLINK
+966 ILTSLIDK
-974 ASRNQLK
+974 ASKDQLG

-991 VKATENPELIAQLD
+991 VKATENPKLIAQLET
-1005 HLKKAGFSAD
+1005 LKKAGYTAD
-1015 SFQETLYGGNWW
+1015 SYQETLYGGNRW
-1027 AGRSVFNNNPTAQ
+1027 AGRNVFNGNPTAQ
-1040 CVRCHSVNGSGG
+1040 CVRCHAVNGSGG
-1052 EVGPKLDNI
+1052 EVGPALDNI
-1061 GSILNRQQLLEALIE
+1061 ADVLSREQLLEALIE

-1081 APGYGTVT
+1081 APGYGSVT
-1089 ITLKDGQKV
+1089 LTLTDGQKV
-1098 KGVLI
+1098 QGVLI
-1103 EENDKELLLRT
+1103 EERKNDLLLRT
-1114 SEAEPLR
+1114 SEAEPLEI
-1121 VPLMRIAS
+1121 PLQRIKK

-1145 RRELRDLIEYLGSLK
+1145 RRELRDLMEYLGSLK
-1160 NKKRIIVGE
+1160 QQNNTESGE
-1169 DKEV
+1169 GV

>member
-1 MVNSLATIH
+1 MKSFQKYLFGMLSL
-10 FLPSLSTLFAK
+10 FLITLS
-21 FKYQFNQTTMTFFKK
+21 
-36 FLLGTISLLLLC
+36 C
-48 ASCINKKPIEI
+48 EPKKPIEI
-59 PLTIQQDSTD
+59 PLVIQKDSTA
-69 LIEMA
+69 LLEA
-74 KLARETL
+74 VKLARESIS
-81 TADVADGLELRLW
+81 AKVADGLKLSLW

-103 IALDID
+103 IAMDID
-109 NKGNIY
+109 DEGKVY

-120 RAKNSEFDIR
+120 RNKNSEFDIR

-151 LHKTFAPEL
+151 LHRKFAPEL
-160 SEENEW
+160 SKENEW
-166 LPDLNNDSIH
+166 FPDLNNDSIH

-186 EIWMLQDTDN
+186 EIWMLEDTDN

-201 ISTQIMTDFNDEIND
+201 ISTQILNDFNDEIND
-216 VAGALLVRDEDVFV
+216 QAGALLVRDEDVFV

-236 YRLKDTNGDKI
+236 YRLMDTNGDKI
-247 LDDKTSVAEGFA
+247 LDEKTSIATGFA

-294 DGENHKY
+294 DGENLKY
-301 PNEGVIVRCNPDGTD
+301 PNEGVIVRSNPDGTD

-383 VWMDEKLFTPHWE
+383 VWMDEKLFIPRWE

-413 TGMIYNPG
+413 TGMRYNPG
-421 TALGKKWMDKFFLVE
+421 TALGKKWLDKFFLVE
-436 FVGDPS
+436 FVGDPT
-442 RSHIWSFDLQPK
+442 RSHIWSFDLKPK

-460 KSDKSILSGVLPTGI
+460 NTDESILSGVLPTGI

-483 YLADWVNGWGTKNY
+483 YLADWVNGWGSKNY
-497 GRVWKLDVTEETN
+497 GRVWKLDVTESTN
-510 DLAKERLRTQQLMTH
+510 DLEQERLETQRLMTH
-525 NYEEE
+525 NY
-530 KTDSLVSLLSY
+530 KDDDSENLVKLLSY

-565 EKAIIEEENQFARI
+565 KRVLKDSVNQFARI
-579 HAIWGIGQIAAN
+579 HAIWGIGQIAAKDKD
-591 DANEAQ
+591 DAK
-597 PLLNLLHDEDP
+597 PLLELLNDSDP
-608 EIIAQSVKVLGDL
+608 EIIAQCAKVLGDL

-627 DSLIS
+627 DSLIA
-632 LTTHKND
+632 LTTHEND

-653 YENAIDPLLA
+653 YEKATKPLLD
-663 MIEANNDQDL
+663 MIVANNDKDL

-678 AVLALARIGNA
+678 AVLALSRIGNA
-689 EPLLALANS
+689 EPILALANN
-698 ENRSLRIAAVMVLR
+698 ENKSLRIAAVLILR
-712 KLQDPKIS
+712 KLQDPNIS
-720 IFLSDKDEYIVT
+720 VFLSDKDEYIVT
-732 ETARAINDDLSIEA
+732 ETARAINDDLSIEE

-755 NNEKFES
+755 EKKEYTS

-767 RAINAALRVGGDE
+767 RAINAALRVGGE
-780 QLEFLINFAKRKN
+780 KELELLVNFAKREN
-793 VSSDLRGEALAAL
+793 VSNQLRGEALSAL
-806 GTWNNPSL
+806 GTWNNPSV

-819 GRYRGEIIRENGQ
+819 GRYRGEVSREGSQ
-832 LEEKIKKD
+832 LKDEIEKD
-840 IPAFLKESHPEIL
+840 IPYFLEDTNPEIL

-860 SAIGINSYNDDLYAI
+860 SELGIRTYNDELYKI
-875 FKSNRSPEVRTAV
+875 FRNNKSPEVRATI
-888 LNALGQLKF
+888 LNTLGKLGF
-897 NKMETAMSIGM
+897 DKMETAMVTGM
-908 KDKNEQV
+908 QDSNQEV
-915 RTAAVGLLSQ
+915 RTAAVGLLGE
-925 LNVSKEKL
+925 LNLPKEKL
-933 PNIVDPIFKKGS
+933 PAIVGPIFKKGS

-950 RMLNVLGDL
+950 RMLDVLGDL
-959 PDEKSNA
+959 PVENSNA
-966 ILTSLINK
+966 ILTSLIDK
-974 ASRNQLK
+974 ASKGQLG

-991 VKATENPELIAQLD
+991 VKATENPKLIAQLET
-1005 HLKKAGFSAD
+1005 LKKAGYTAD
-1015 SFQETLYGGNWW
+1015 SYQETLYGGNRW
-1027 AGRSVFNNNPTAQ
+1027 AGRNVFNGNPTAQ
-1040 CVRCHSVNGSGG
+1040 CVRCHAVNGSGG
-1052 EVGPKLDNI
+1052 EVGPALDNI
-1061 GSILNRQQLLEALIE
+1061 ADVLSREQLLEALIE

-1081 APGYGTVT
+1081 APGYGSVT
-1089 ITLKDGQKV
+1089 LTLTDGQKV
-1098 KGVLI
+1098 QGVLI
-1103 EENDKELLLRT
+1103 EERKNDLLLRT
-1114 SEAEPLR
+1114 SEAEPLEI
-1121 VPLMRIAS
+1121 PLQRIKK

-1145 RRELRDLIEYLGSLK
+1145 RRELRDLMEYLGSLK
-1160 NKKRIIVGE
+1160 QQNNTESGE
-1169 DKEV
+1169 GV